1 MSYEEKTIV
10 CMDCAANFIFSA
22 EEQKTFASKG
32 FIHEPKRCQACRD
45 ARKSTKVNGN
55 REGNNL
61 ATSTTAG
68 QAPRR
73 GGGQGGPGGGGGFAR
88 GGGDRGGRSFGG
100 GGGRGRGASSGGG
113 GGFGRGGGGRG
124 MGGPKQMFPVTC
136 ATCGKQTEV
145 PFKPSGSRPVLCR
158 ECFQAARN
166 G

>member
-88 GGGDRGGRSFGG
+88 GGGDRGPISATSSRTSKKPSVPP
-100 GGGRGRGASSGGG
+100 ASS
-113 GGFGRGGGGRG
+113 
-124 MGGPKQMFPVTC
+124 PAAV
-136 ATCGKQTEV
+136 V
-145 PFKPSGSRPVLCR
+145 SRRP
-158 ECFQAARN
+158 
-166 G
+166 